1 MTFELW
7 QLFLAGVGY
16 LLLLFLIAYAAE
28 RGWLPSKVARH
39 PLTYTLSLGV
49 YATSWSFYGS
59 VGFAQ
64 AQGYNFLTIYLGVTL
79 AFLLTPVLLKPILRL
94 TREYQLASLADLFAF
109 RYQSQLAGVLVTLFM
124 LAGILPYLALQ
135 VRAVTESL
143 QVLTQENTP
152 RLFLALGFCI
162 TLILFAVLFGARHSS
177 AREKHEGLVVA
188 IAFESLIKLMA
199 LLAVGAFAV
208 FGVFGG
214 FDDMDTWLAVHPEAL
229 NSLYQP
235 VREGPWATLLLLAF
249 AAAFLLPRQF
259 HMTFTENIEPRT
271 LRVAA
276 WAFPLFLLLLNVA
289 IPPILWAG
297 QYLAPETAPDY
308 YVLGITL
315 FGNSPVL
322 PVLTFLGGVSAASA
336 MMIVETLALAS
347 MCMNHLVLPASFPPR
362 LSPETDIYRWL
373 LWGRRVLITIII
385 LAGYGFYLLLE
396 HNQGLVQLGLI
407 SFVAVAQF
415 LPGVVGLLYWRRATR
430 AGFIAGLLGGGTV
443 WAVLL
448 VLPLLEHSGILPAS
462 LAWLSGWGHVE
473 GEPWSRATFWTLAV
487 NSLLFAVISLYTRA
501 SEAEQEAARACC
513 KESMSPPAGVP
524 LAISP
529 EQFKDQLSQIIGPE
543 MAEREVARALS
554 DLGLAAGEER
564 QNELRRLRE
573 RIERNLSGL
582 VGPLLARMIVDE
594 RLRTDTTT
602 RNALAAS
609 VRFVEHRLEES
620 RSQLRGL
627 AAELD
632 NLRRYHRQVLL
643 DLPLGVCAVSP
654 ELEVISWNQAMA
666 ALSGLE
672 DYQTVGRP
680 LRELPDPW
688 SGLFGG
694 FLRTQD
700 RHLRKV
706 KVNSE
711 GRARVFNLHKAAIE
725 DPAGIDAAL
734 RRPHAGGTVILI
746 EDLTDLHMLESEL
759 AHSERLAS
767 IGRLAAGVAHEIGNP
782 VTGIACL
789 AQNVLYEKGDAAFVE
804 ESIEQILEQ
813 TRRITNIVH
822 SLVSFSHSGTA
833 VDHTP
838 APFNLHACIED
849 AMRLVRLSQAGKQI
863 DFSNRCEPH
872 LIMHGDHQRMIQV
885 FVNLLTNA
893 CDASQPGDR
902 VIVSG
907 RSDGDFIE
915 VVVTDYGRGIAE
927 ELQDQVF
934 EPFFTT
940 KQPGEGTGLGLPM
953 VYNIV
958 AEHAGS
964 VTLRSRPGEGTAVIL
979 RLPVSRYEGRG
990 MRDEDRLE
998 GSGG

>member
-7 QLFLAGVGY
+7 HLFGAGVGY
-16 LLLLFLIAYAAE
+16 LLLLFFIAYAAE
-28 RGWLPSKVARH
+28 RGWVPQRIVRH

-64 AQGYNFLTIYLGVTL
+64 SQGYNFLTIYLGVTL
-79 AFLLTPVLLKPILRL
+79 AFLLTPILLQPILRL

-143 QVLTQENTP
+143 QVLTQESTP
-152 RLFLALGFCI
+152 RLFLALGFCV
-162 TLILFAVLFGARHSS
+162 TLILFAVLFGARHIS

-188 IAFESLIKLMA
+188 IAFESLIKLAA
-199 LLAVGAFAV
+199 LLAVGLYAIY
-208 FGVFGG
+208 GVFGG
-214 FDDMDTWLAVHPEAL
+214 LGGMESWLDQHPEAL
-229 NSLYQP
+229 RHLYQP

-259 HMTFTENIEPRT
+259 HMTFTENMAPRS
-271 LRVAA
+271 LSFAA
-276 WAFPLFLLLLNVA
+276 WAFPLFLLLLNLA

-297 QYLAPETAPDY
+297 QELAPPTAPDY

-315 FGNSPVL
+315 HGGSRLL
-322 PVLTFLGGVSAASA
+322 PVLTFVGGVSAASA
-336 MMIVETLALAS
+336 MMIVTTLALAS

-362 LSPETDIYRWL
+362 LSPQTDIYRWL
-373 LWGRRVLITIII
+373 LWGRRVLIAIII

-415 LPGVVGLLYWRRATR
+415 LPGIVGLLYWRRATR
-430 AGFIAGLLGGGTV
+430 SGFIAGLLGGGLV
-443 WAVLL
+443 WLVTL
-448 VLPLLEHSGILPAS
+448 VLPLLEHTSLLPAS
-462 LAWLSGWGHVE
+462 LAWFAAFGHFHDQ
-473 GEPWSRATFWTLAV
+473 PWSHSTFWSLSV
-487 NSLLFAVISLYTRA
+487 NSLLFIALSLRTRA
-501 SEAEQEAARACC
+501 SEAELEAARACC
-513 KESMSPPAGVP
+513 KENLLPPSGVP
-524 LAISP
+524 LAASP
-529 EQFKDQLSQIIGPE
+529 TQFKEQLSLVIGAE
-543 MAEREVARALS
+543 MAEREVALALA
-554 DLGLAAGEER
+554 DLGLQADEQR
-564 QNELRRLRE
+564 QTELRRLRE

-582 VGPLLARMIVDE
+582 VGPLLARVIVDE
-594 RLRTDTTT
+594 RLELNSPT
-602 RNALAAS
+602 RSALAAS

-643 DLPLGVCAVSP
+643 DLPLGVCAVGP
-654 ELEVISWNQAMA
+654 DLEVVSWNQAMA
-666 ALSGLE
+666 TLSGLQ
-672 DYQTVGRP
+672 DYETVGRQ
-680 LRELPDPW
+680 LRTLPDPW
-688 SGLFGG
+688 SGLLGG

-706 KVNSE
+706 KVNSD
-711 GRARVFNLHKAAIE
+711 GRVRVFNLHKAAIE
-725 DPAGIDAAL
+725 EPVGINNPTTRHAG
-734 RRPHAGGTVILI
+734 GGTVILI
-746 EDLTDLHMLESEL
+746 EDLTDLHVLESEL

-789 AQNVLYEKGDAAFVE
+789 AQNVLSETADPEFVG
-804 ESIEQILEQ
+804 ESVEQILEQ
-813 TRRITNIVH
+813 TRRISNIVH
-822 SLVSFSHSGTA
+822 SLVSFSHSGA
-833 VDHTP
+833 ALDHP
-838 APFNLHACIED
+838 PEPFDLQRCAED
-849 AMRLVRLSQAGKQI
+849 AIRLVRLSHAGKRI
-863 DFSNRCEPH
+863 EFVNGCAPALTLR
-872 LIMHGDHQRMIQV
+872 GDHQRMIQV

-902 VIVSG
+902 VSVRG
-907 RSDGDFIE
+907 RRDGSYVE
-915 VVVTDYGRGIAE
+915 VVVTDHGRGIPE
-927 ELQDQVF
+927 ELQDHVF

-958 AEHAGS
+958 AEHAGT
-964 VTLRSRPGEGTAVIL
+964 VTLRSREGEGTAIIL
-979 RLPVSRYEGRG
+979 RFPAADGAASN
-990 MRDEDRLE
+990 
-998 GSGG
+998 